1 MTAEDDDLVV
11 SVEETTGT
19 EQQNAAEQN
28 KTETKREASPK
39 GHLSKEDW
47 TALGR
52 REDDWQS
59 PEEYTERQGALRKS
73 VRDLEARLAEK
84 EKHLDRIE
92 VVTKKALQRIR
103 DKDVADLQRRQ
114 FEAAAIADVDTVA
127 RLRGE
132 ETALVRQFAD
142 EDRQAQAPGLLP
154 ETTSWVQRNPQFQ
167 RDPVWA
173 ERALNA
179 YSQAERL
186 APQASEAEKLAYVD
200 RMMGNL
206 GAGNGA
212 QPRQASGMP
221 DVQGGGRQASPVKKH
236 SAATLP
242 ADAMKEGTKYVKMGL
257 FKNIEEYAKD
267 YYEDA

>member
-1 MTAEDDDLVV
+1 MTAEDDGLVV
-11 SVEETTGT
+11 SAEETAGT

-52 REDDWQS
+52 REEDWQS
-59 PEEYTERQGALRKS
+59 PEEYTGRQSALKKS

-103 DKDVADLQRRQ
+103 DKDVADLQKRQ
-114 FEAAAIADVDTVA
+114 FEAAAIADVETVA
-127 RLRGE
+127 KLRGE
-132 ETALVRQFAD
+132 EETLRRSYAE
-142 EDRQAQAPGLLP
+142 EDRQTQAPGLLP
-154 ETTSWVQRNPQFQ
+154 ETTAWMQRNPLFQ
-167 RDPVWA
+167 RDPVWT
-173 ERALNA
+173 ERALNV
-179 YSQAERL
+179 YNQAERL
-186 APQASEAEKLAYVD
+186 APLASEAEKLAYVD
-200 RMMGNL
+200 RQMGD
-206 GAGNGA
+206 ASSA
-212 QPRQASGMP
+212 PVRQASGMP
-221 DVQGGGRQASPVKKH
+221 DVQGGGRQAAPAKKH

-242 ADAMKEGTKYVKMGL
+242 ADAVKEGTKYVKMGL
-257 FKNIEEYAKD
+257 FKNLEEYAKD